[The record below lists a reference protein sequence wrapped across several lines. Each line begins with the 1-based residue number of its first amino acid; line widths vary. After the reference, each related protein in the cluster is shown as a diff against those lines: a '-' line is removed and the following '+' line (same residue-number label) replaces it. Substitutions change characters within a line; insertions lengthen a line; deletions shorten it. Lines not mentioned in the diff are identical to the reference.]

1 MMLPLLKALR
11 RPLAVSLVACFFL
24 CISCPA
30 NASDAPAKIRVLVWD
45 ERQPAQKQAYE
56 DFLGNAIAE
65 HLRKRADFEVKSV
78 GLNDPEQGL
87 GGVALEHTDVLVWW
101 GHQRQREVKWER
113 GDKIVERI
121 KAGKLGLIALHSAH
135 WSTPFIQAMNE
146 RSRQDA
152 LESLSDQ
159 ERLQYKISRVTPRA
173 YEAPK
178 RSDPL
183 TPFWTKKTE
192 SDGSKVLE
200 IALPLCVFP
209 AYRPDGKPSHI
220 TTLLR
225 DHPIAAGLPEQWDV
239 SQTEMYDEP
248 FHVPQPDAV
257 IFAERWDL
265 GEHFRSGC
273 VWTLGKGKVFY
284 FRPGHETY
292 PVYKQAMPLKVVE
305 NAVAWIGGSVAGN
318 R

>member
-1 MMLPLLKALR
+1 MLLLWQKALR
-11 RPLAVSLVACFFL
+11 LRAMVSLVACLFL
-24 CISCPA
+24 CIASRSG
-30 NASDAPAKIRVLVWD
+30 ASDAAAKIRVLVWD
-45 ERQPAQKQAYE
+45 ERQPAQKQVYAN
-56 DFLGNAIAE
+56 FLGNAIAE

-78 GLNDPEQGL
+78 GLNDPEHGL
-87 GGVALEHTDVLVWW
+87 GSDTLEHTDVLVWW
-101 GHQRQREVKWER
+101 GHQRQREVKWET

-146 RSRQDA
+146 RTKQDA
-152 LESLSDQ
+152 LKSLSDQ
-159 ERLQYKISRVTPRA
+159 ERQEYKISCVAPRA

-178 RSDPL
+178 RGDPL
-183 TPFWTKKTE
+183 TPLWTKKTE

-200 IALPLCVFP
+200 IALPLYVFP
-209 AYRPDGKPSHI
+209 TYRPDAKPGHI
-220 TTLLR
+220 TTLLK
-225 DHPIAAGLPEQWDV
+225 DHPIAAGLPEKWDV
-239 SQTEMYDEP
+239 SQTEMYDER

-257 IFAERWDL
+257 VFAERWDA

-273 VWTLGKGKVFY
+273 VWTIGKGKVFY

-292 PVYKQAMPLKVVE
+292 PVYKQEMPLKVVE
-305 NAVAWIGGSVAGN
+305 NTVAWIGGDVAGN